1 VLGVRMVSFKMVGM
15 KAEFKT
21 FITEKLKFNVATACT
36 DEDYGEACTDYLA
49 IVQWHK
55 SHDSSSLC

>member
-21 FITEKLKFNVATACT
+21 FITEKLKFNVTTACT

-49 IVQWHK
+49 IVQWH
-55 SHDSSSLC
+55 